1 MMSRKK
7 KAEITMRGSQL
18 MAPGEIIQ
26 VMDGGTPVKCRVLS
40 CLGTDDGKC
49 LASLE
54 ILEGE
59 RKGDRIQT
67 TLRAGSPAQEGE

>member
-1 MMSRKK
+1 MPRKK

-18 MAPGEIIQ
+18 LAAGDIIQ
-26 VMDGGTPVKCRVLS
+26 VMDNGTPVKCRVLS
-40 CLGTDDGKC
+40 CLGADDGAC

-59 RKGDRIQT
+59 RKGDRVQT
-67 TLRAGSPAQEGE
+67 TLRVASTEQEGQ

>member
-1 MMSRKK
+1 MPRKK

-18 MAPGEIIQ
+18 LAAGDIIQ
-26 VMDGGTPVKCRVLS
+26 VMNSEAPVKCRVLS
-40 CLGTDDGKC
+40 CLGTDDGGC

-59 RKGDRIQT
+59 RKGDRLQT
-67 TLRAGSPAQEGE
+67 TLRPASPTQDGE

>member
-1 MMSRKK
+1 MPRKK

-18 MAPGEIIQ
+18 LAAGDIIQ
-26 VMDGGTPVKCRVLS
+26 VMDEGTPVKCRVLS
-40 CLGTDDGKC
+40 CLGTDDGAC

-59 RKGDRIQT
+59 RKGDRIRT
-67 TLRAGSPAQEGE
+67 TLRPGPPEQESK